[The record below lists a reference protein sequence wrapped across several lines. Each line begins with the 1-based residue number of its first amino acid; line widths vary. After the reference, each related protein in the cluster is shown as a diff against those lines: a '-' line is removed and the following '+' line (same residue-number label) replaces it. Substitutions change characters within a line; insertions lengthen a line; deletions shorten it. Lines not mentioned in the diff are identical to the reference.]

1 MSILDVLRFCN
12 DTDTT
17 ELRMFGVFGW
27 IRLGLYEYGKIQL
40 RYTKMYW
47 EIWHESNK
55 NTPKYKRIIYESGTN
70 KGEFVAALDN
80 S

>member
-1 MSILDVLRFCN
+1 MSIRDNPRFCY

-17 ELRMFGVFGW
+17 ELRMFGGFGW
-27 IRLGLYEYGKIQL
+27 IRLRLYEYGKIQL

-47 EIWHESNK
+47 EIRQKSVN
-55 NTPKYKRIIYESGTN
+55 NTPKASGTN
-70 KGEFVAALDN
+70 KVKFLAVLDN